1 MIYVGTILHRAF
13 RDAVRWHALVRNP
26 AEAAD
31 PPRTAERREM
41 RTWTAAELGAFLDH
55 VADDRLAVAWSL
67 LANTGMRRGEVLGL
81 RWADVDLEEESV
93 RIVRT
98 LIASEEG
105 MSWGTPK
112 TAKGRR
118 TVALDAATT
127 AELRGYRARQA
138 AERLAIGPGYDD
150 GDLVVFL
157 PDGRPVHPNTLS

>member
-1 MIYVGTILHRAF
+1 
-13 RDAVRWHALVRNP
+13 
-26 AEAAD
+26 
-31 PPRTAERREM
+31 
-41 RTWTAAELGAFLDH
+41 
-55 VADDRLAVAWSL
+55 
-67 LANTGMRRGEVLGL
+67 
-81 RWADVDLEEESV
+81 
-93 RIVRT
+93 
-98 LIASEEG
+98 

-157 PDGRPVHPNTLS
+157 PDGRPVHPNTLSYYFAREIKRAGLPTIRLHDLRHGYATLALRAGVHPRVVQERLGHASVGITLDVYSQVDVDMQAAAAERVSALIPRRGDSVTSP